1 MEMQHMDYNQRTVK
15 FQLTV
20 SFDYA
25 DKVDC
30 RGYNLCYKVYGLG
43 IRNTVFITPNLKY
56 FCNIF

>member
-1 MEMQHMDYNQRTVK
+1 MDYNQRTVK